1 MSNNWF
7 QKKVDEITTEYKDN
21 QQKSEVSKDLEF
33 NIRYFKTQ
41 LGDSFDIK

>member
-21 QQKSEVSKDLEF
+21 QQKSEAETKKHKTPFLYNLHKKGVK
-33 NIRYFKTQ
+33 IRN
-41 LGDSFDIK
+41 